1 MQQLVFLLAV
11 LACPVGMGLMMWFMM
26 KGMGGMGGMG
36 GQNGQNAN
44 VNQPMATPT
53 WQPYVDQ
60 EPGLGARNDGDARDE
75 DIAALQA
82 QVADLE
88 RQNRRLAEQ
97 FDRFGAQAAPGSGGR
112 RNAERLG

>member
-26 KGMGGMGGMG
+26 KGMGGMGMG

-44 VNQPMATPT
+44 AHQPMVTPT
-53 WQPYVDQ
+53 WQPRADQ
-60 EPGLGARNDGDARDE
+60 EPAVDAHNDRDARDE
-75 DIAALQA
+75 DIAALQG
-82 QVADLE
+82 QIADLE

-97 FDRFGAQAAPGSGGR
+97 LDRFGAQAAPGTGGL
-112 RNAERLG
+112 RNADRLG

>member
-26 KGMGGMGGMG
+26 KGMGGMGS
-36 GQNGQNAN
+36 QNGQNAST
-44 VNQPMATPT
+44 NQPMATPT
-53 WQPYVDQ
+53 WQPRVDQ
-60 EPGLGARNDGDARDE
+60 EPALDARNDGDARDE

-88 RQNRRLAEQ
+88 RHNRRLAEQ
-97 FDRFGAQAAPGSGGR
+97 LDRFGAQAAPGSGGL
-112 RNAERLG
+112 RNADRLG